1 MECDLCL
8 EDKSLKKSHIIPEF
22 FYKPIYEEDPK
33 RYFGVSTDSS
43 ERIDHRQKGIW
54 DRLLCG
60 DCEQHLS
67 RWESYAS
74 TLLYQ
79 KAQVEEISVGL
90 RVVNVEYKTF
100 KLFLLSLLWR
110 AGATGRKEFSEVS
123 LGPHEEKL
131 RKMLIESE
139 PGPPEKYG
147 CMPVLCP
154 EYKDLLQKMI
164 ISPDTV
170 KVRAHHVV
178 RFLLGGIFWNFF
190 VSSHTPSIASEN
202 VFLTKNGDLTILAES
217 EFTSDYIEQLYERW
231 KDSGNLDD
239 VVEKFGDND
248 NAA

>member
-1 MECDLCL
+1 MKCALCL
-8 EDKSLKKSHIIPEF
+8 EDKKLRKSHIIPEF
-22 FYKPIYEEDPK
+22 FYKPIYEEDPE

-43 ERIDHRQKGIW
+43 EGIDHRQQGIW
-54 DRLLCG
+54 GRLLCG

-67 RWESYAS
+67 KWEDYAS

-79 KAQVEEISVGL
+79 RAQVQEISIGL
-90 RVVNVEYKTF
+90 RVVNVEYEKF

-110 AGATGRKEFSEVS
+110 AGATSRKEFSEVS

-131 RKMLIESE
+131 RRMLIESE

-154 EYKDLLQKMI
+154 KYKDLLQKMI

-178 RFLLGGIFWNFF
+178 RFLLGGLFWNFF
-190 VSSHTPSIASEN
+190 VSSHTPSIASDGI
-202 VFLTKNGDLTILAES
+202 FLTEGGELTILAES
-217 EFTSDYIEQLYERW
+217 EFTSDYIEQLYRRW

-239 VVEKFGDND
+239 LSDKFGAN

>member
-1 MECDLCL
+1 MECALCL
-8 EDKSLKKSHIIPEF
+8 ENKKLRKSHIIPEF
-22 FYKPIYEEDPK
+22 LYKPIYEEDPK

-43 ERIDHRQKGIW
+43 EGIDHRQQGIW

-67 RWESYAS
+67 KWEDYAS

-79 KAQVEEISVGL
+79 RAQVQEISIGL
-90 RVVNVEYKTF
+90 RVVNVDYEKF

-110 AGATGRKEFSEVS
+110 AGATSRKEFSEVS

-131 RKMLIESE
+131 RKMLLENE
-139 PGPPEKYG
+139 PGPTEKYG

-154 EYKDLLQKMI
+154 KYKDVLQNMI

-178 RFLLGGIFWNFF
+178 RFLLGGLFWNFF
-190 VSSHTPSIASEN
+190 VSSHTPSIASEGI
-202 VFLTKNGDLTILAES
+202 FLTEDGELTILAES
-217 EFTSDYIEQLYERW
+217 EFTSEYIEQLYRRW

-239 VVEKFGDND
+239 VIDKFGGDD
-248 NAA
+248 AA